1 MKAKLEKGQKKI
13 RAMQYLTFFIAIF
26 LLFQAKDFVEELF
39 AAKDAYEIRYEVPV
53 GVTNGQKIYTLYKND
68 ESYGDVDIN
77 EYTLLDEDG
86 NPDLKYC
93 VLMHQ
98 AKRLTYSL
106 ILGAMMIV
114 VIAIANSAIGASPFT
129 HKNANRIRLIG
140 ALQFALAIVPG
151 LVRFLMCFF
160 RFQYVNATM
169 DINGFYMFAIGFAI
183 MTLAQVFDYGVK
195 LQEDI
200 DSIA

>member
-1 MKAKLEKGQKKI
+1 MEAKLAKGQKKI
-13 RAMQYLTFFIAIF
+13 RIMQFLTFFITIF
-26 LLFQAKDFVEELF
+26 LLFQAMDFVEELF
-39 AAKDAYEIRYEVPV
+39 TARDAYEIRYEVPV
-53 GVTNGQKIYTLYKND
+53 GVTNEQKIYTLYKNG

-98 AKRLTYSL
+98 AKRFSYSL